1 VKGEICIFGI
11 LYIDMPAN
19 STEQIKNLRW
29 YSMGLPRVYQIL
41 IWISFVITL
50 LICFLDLA
58 GWLFNITPFKSI
70 LAEWESMKL
79 ITAICFISVSVAL
92 ITIQLLSKPFFHK
105 IVQRVLASFI
115 FLISFVTIY
124 VYLHFIIT
132 GYESSLTGKS
142 YLAFFVTP
150 VSRMALL
157 TAINFLL
164 ISCIIFLLSINKK
177 ITSAIAHALTLPVML
192 VSYFAAVS
200 YVLGVY
206 SATELEGVS
215 VSFNTDIA
223 FCCICCVI
231 LLMRPETWLLRV
243 FTSDNL
249 GGLISRRLIPAIMI
263 IPVIIGWLRIKGEH
277 AGLFESEKGVVL
289 VAVIYTVCFL
299 ILVWFLARSV
309 GNINQKRLTTELA
322 LKESESRYR
331 KLTENIPDM
340 IARFDS
346 NLSFLYGNQAFMNRM
361 GVQIENPA
369 FKSSTGYDP
378 IADVADKWE
387 RAAREVL
394 NTGESRRLEH
404 TRTWQGK
411 TMVYDVLIVPELGEN
426 SNVISIISIS
436 RDITDYKRAE
446 DHLKYQSS
454 MLGAVTDAIIGTDLS
469 LVITY
474 WNKAA
479 EKIYG
484 WKQEE
489 VLGRSSKDVI
499 RSEMTQDQREAIY
512 KEILSGQPVYTE
524 LVQYTKDDQK
534 LIIEGYTI
542 PLMDS
547 DGKITSIVAIN
558 SDITEMRL
566 AENIIKNSEQKLKYH
581 LENSPLAV
589 IEWDKEFQILQWS
602 SEAEKI
608 FGLKKEEV
616 LGTRIDLLNIIHEED
631 IPLVQKTMERL
642 TSGKEIK
649 VVSRNRNYTK
659 DREVIHCV
667 WHNSV
672 LLDNNGTMASVMSLV
687 ENITTLRRIES
698 ALIESKEKY
707 EELITNARSII
718 VKIDT
723 EGRFTFINKY
733 GQSFFGYSEEEL
745 LGKNVIDTIVP
756 KTESSGRNL
765 SELVDSIYEDPDK
778 FSININENIKKNGN
792 RVWIDWRNKALFD
805 KNGNRTGHM
814 AIGIDITE
822 RKKAEEDLKEL
833 EDKLWSVLNATQE
846 SIYMFDPEGKITMSN
861 TTGLERL
868 IATSGN
874 EIVGHHFS
882 EFMAPEI
889 AEKRQAKLDKV
900 FNYGKPLDFEDERDG
915 KVYHHNFSPVFKNG
929 KVSFVVS
936 YSADITN
943 RKRAEDKLKESEDRF
958 RTIAESL
965 PILISINRIS
975 DSIILFV
982 NEPYEKAFGFIN
994 KELEGKKVYDIF
1006 FNPEDRK
1013 SLSATLK
1020 GKGGTYNTEL
1030 KVKKSDGTPFWI
1042 MTSIRTIMFMNE
1054 PAYLTASIDITETK
1068 KVQEELLR
1076 LNRALNAHSKSSQMM
1091 MHSDNELAY
1100 LNDACRIVIEDCGY
1114 KMVWIGYAQNDRNKS
1129 VKPVAYY
1136 GFNEGYLEQL
1146 NVTWSDTTRGRGPTG
1161 TAIRTGKP
1169 SICLNMYTDPAFE
1182 PWRKEAI
1189 KRGYASSLVLP
1200 LISDKKTFGAITIY
1214 SGETNRFLEKE
1225 IILLS
1230 DLASDLAYG
1239 ISYFRLSESEK
1250 KAVKAIKESEAQLK
1264 ELNAT
1269 KDKFFNIIAHDL
1281 KNPFTSLLGSSELL
1295 YNNIRQMS
1303 KENIIDLTLILND
1316 SAKSGYAILLNLLDW
1331 SRSQT
1336 GLLKVNPERI
1346 NIKDLINDNLQNL
1359 QLPAANKEIGLYS
1372 LAEGDLIINADRNM
1386 INTVLRNLLSNAVK
1400 FTRRG
1405 GRVLVNAKIEND
1417 DVIISVKD
1425 TGIGIS
1431 EEVIKK
1437 LFRIDSKNS
1446 MPGTENEQGTGLGLK
1461 LSKEFVE
1468 KLGGKIWVESAEN
1481 KGSEFIF
1488 SVPLNK
1494 V

>member
-1 VKGEICIFGI
+1 LVS
-11 LYIDMPAN
+11 LYGDMPAN

-58 GWLFNITPFKSI
+58 GWLFNITPFKSV

-79 ITAICFISVSVAL
+79 ITSICFIFVSVAL
-92 ITIQLLSKPFFHK
+92 ITIQLLSKPVFHK
-105 IVQRVLASFI
+105 IVQRVLASFV
-115 FLISFVTIY
+115 FLISLVTIY

-177 ITSAIAHALTLPVML
+177 ITSAIAHALALPVML

-223 FCCICCVI
+223 FCCICGVI

-309 GNINQKRLTTELA
+309 GTINQKRLATELA

-346 NLSFLYGNQAFMNRM
+346 NLSFLYGNQAFMSRM
-361 GVQIENPA
+361 GVQNENPA

-378 IADVADKWE
+378 IADAADKWE
-387 RAAREVL
+387 KAASEVL

-404 TRTWQGK
+404 TRAWQGK
-411 TMVYDVLIVPELGEN
+411 TKVYDVLIVPEPGEN
-426 SNVISIISIS
+426 NRVNSIISIS

-446 DHLKYQSS
+446 D
-454 MLGAVTDAIIGTDLS
+454 
-469 LVITY
+469 
-474 WNKAA
+474 
-479 EKIYG
+479 
-484 WKQEE
+484 
-489 VLGRSSKDVI
+489 
-499 RSEMTQDQREAIY
+499 
-512 KEILSGQPVYTE
+512 
-524 LVQYTKDDQK
+524 
-534 LIIEGYTI
+534 
-542 PLMDS
+542 
-547 DGKITSIVAIN
+547 
-558 SDITEMRL
+558 
-566 AENIIKNSEQKLKYH
+566 
-581 LENSPLAV
+581 
-589 IEWDKEFQILQWS
+589 
-602 SEAEKI
+602 
-608 FGLKKEEV
+608 
-616 LGTRIDLLNIIHEED
+616 
-631 IPLVQKTMERL
+631 
-642 TSGKEIK
+642 
-649 VVSRNRNYTK
+649 
-659 DREVIHCV
+659 
-667 WHNSV
+667 
-672 LLDNNGTMASVMSLV
+672 
-687 ENITTLRRIES
+687 
-698 ALIESKEKY
+698 
-707 EELITNARSII
+707 
-718 VKIDT
+718 
-723 EGRFTFINKY
+723 
-733 GQSFFGYSEEEL
+733 
-745 LGKNVIDTIVP
+745 
-756 KTESSGRNL
+756 
-765 SELVDSIYEDPDK
+765 
-778 FSININENIKKNGN
+778 
-792 RVWIDWRNKALFD
+792 
-805 KNGNRTGHM
+805 
-814 AIGIDITE
+814 
-822 RKKAEEDLKEL
+822 DLKEL

-874 EIVGHHFS
+874 EIVGHNFS
-882 EFMAPEI
+882 EFMAPEL
-889 AEKRQAKLDKV
+889 AEMRQAKLDKV
-900 FNYGKPLDFEDERDG
+900 ISSGKPLEFEDERDG
-915 KVYHHNFSPVFKNG
+915 KIYHHNFSPVFKSG
-929 KVSFVVS
+929 KVSFVVT
-936 YSADITN
+936 YSADVTN

-994 KELEGKKVYDIF
+994 KELTGKKVYDIF

-1013 SLSATLK
+1013 SLSAILK
-1020 GKGGTYNTEL
+1020 RKGGTYNTEV

-1076 LNRALNAHSKSSQMM
+1076 LNRALNAHSKSSQLM

-1100 LNDACRIVIEDCGY
+1100 LNDVCRIVIEDCGY
-1114 KMVWIGYAQNDRNKS
+1114 KMVWIGYALNDRNKS
-1129 VKPVAYY
+1129 VKPVAYSGY
-1136 GFNEGYLEQL
+1136 NEGYLDQL
-1146 NVTWSDTTRGRGPTG
+1146 NVTWSDTLRGRGPTG

-1169 SICLNMYTDPAFE
+1169 SICLNMHTDPAFE

-1200 LISDKKTFGAITIY
+1200 LISDNKAFGAITIY
-1214 SGETNRFLEKE
+1214 SGETNIFLEKE

-1250 KAVKAIKESEAQLK
+1250 KAVNAIKESEAQLK

-1295 YNNIRQMS
+1295 YNNINQMS

-1336 GLLKVNPERI
+1336 GLLKVNPESYPLLTKRLFCI
-1346 NIKDLINDNLQNL
+1346 LWL
-1359 QLPAANKEIGLYS
+1359 KEI
-1372 LAEGDLIINADRNM
+1372 
-1386 INTVLRNLLSNAVK
+1386 
-1400 FTRRG
+1400 
-1405 GRVLVNAKIEND
+1405 
-1417 DVIISVKD
+1417 
-1425 TGIGIS
+1425 
-1431 EEVIKK
+1431 
-1437 LFRIDSKNS
+1437 
-1446 MPGTENEQGTGLGLK
+1446 
-1461 LSKEFVE
+1461 
-1468 KLGGKIWVESAEN
+1468 
-1481 KGSEFIF
+1481 
-1488 SVPLNK
+1488 
-1494 V
+1494 